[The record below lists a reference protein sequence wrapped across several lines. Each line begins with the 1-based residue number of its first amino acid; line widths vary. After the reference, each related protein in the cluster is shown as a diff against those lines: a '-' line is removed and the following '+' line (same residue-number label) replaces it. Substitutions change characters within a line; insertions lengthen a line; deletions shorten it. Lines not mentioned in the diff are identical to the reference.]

1 VVGEVLLR
9 TRHSRYGAV
18 QTLYVSGEL
27 NIATGPQLQAALG
40 RALDGQGGEFH
51 VDLSGLTLMD
61 SAGASELLMLHNRI
75 ESLGRHL
82 VLVSP
87 GRRVCGVLGIVG
99 LDQVLDIRSTPDG
112 RSNSRSAAV

>member
-1 VVGEVLLR
+1 MGEVLLR

-27 NIATGPQLQAALG
+27 DIVTGPQLEAALG

-51 VDLSGLTLMD
+51 VDLSGLAFID
-61 SAGASELLMLHNRI
+61 AAGARELLMLHNQV

-87 GRRVCGVLGIVG
+87 GPRVCEVLGMVG
-99 LDQVLDIRSTPDG
+99 LDQVLDVRPTPDG
-112 RSNSRSAAV
+112 RSNSTSAAV

>member
-1 VVGEVLLR
+1 MGEVLLR

-27 NIATGPQLQAALG
+27 DIATGPQLQAALG

-51 VDLSGLTLMD
+51 VDLSGLTFMD

-75 ESLGRHL
+75 KSLGRHL
-82 VLVSP
+82 VVVSP
-87 GRRVCGVLGIVG
+87 GPRVREVLGIVE
-99 LDQVLDIRSTPDG
+99 LDQVLDVRSTPDG
-112 RSNSRSAAV
+112 RSKSRPAAV